1 MKILDAVLRYLD
13 LFSERD
19 RNVARARAGDAGGA
33 PGTMWLIGFYVA
45 ALLGVLGKVFLEL
58 GQGFQLTSG
67 RVIIS
72 LVVTAAIFPA
82 VYKQTLEKSDL
93 PLPVQLFVAFGG
105 GFGYK
110 ALIDAGK

>member
-1 MKILDAVLRYLD
+1 MKVVNSIIRYLD

-19 RNVARARAGDAGGA
+19 RNVGRARAGDAGGA
-33 PGTMWLIGFYVA
+33 PSTIWLIAFYGA
-45 ALLGVLGKVFLEL
+45 AVLGVLGKVFLDLGSGFEL
-58 GQGFQLTSG
+58 TWA

-93 PLPVQLFVAFGG
+93 PMFVQWFVAFGG

-110 ALIDAGK
+110 ALIDIGK